1 MAEKKLSDDM
11 IKRIKELEG
20 SLTADNENEVEAE
33 IIQIDP
39 DYFRGKYMYGGPVKR
54 AKGSPPE
61 GENSATMI
69 ATADRS
75 GTSGISRGGGA
86 AIRGIKFRGVR

>member
-20 SLTADNENEVEAE
+20 SMTADNENEVEAE

-54 AKGSPPE
+54 AAGSPPE
-61 GENSATMI
+61 GENSAQMI
-69 ATADRS
+69 ATQNNAD
-75 GTSGISRGGGA
+75 TPNVSRGGGA
-86 AIRGIKFRGVR
+86 AMRGIKFRGIR

>member
-54 AKGSPPE
+54 AAGSPPE
-61 GENSATMI
+61 GENSARMV
-69 ATADRS
+69 ATADRA
-75 GTSGISRGGGA
+75 GTSGVSRGGGA
-86 AIRGIKFRGVR
+86 AMRGIKFRGVR